1 MSKHSII
8 NKISSRN
15 VLDIIF
21 SYAMEDNIEFKL
33 FIHSKFFQKKFNLD
47 YKQFLINE
55 LDLNFDEYLICNEKN
70 PNKKLERILSIH
82 KINIDQ
88 FQKFCENHYI
98 IEFKNEEQIIFKEK
112 REKLIDI
119 YSPFFEILSKS
130 IIFDNFFIRIPIYE
144 IEREKAKN
152 DYISFFEKLN
162 KSNSKYSA
170 IYFNF
175 IEDKDI
181 NYLKEFKIKYSQI
194 KRIIINARIKDNL
207 FLFKELFSLDINNL
221 TYLKLEIKK
230 ENKIKPD
237 SFEGINKLYLLE
249 ELNLK
254 EFSFEENFILKLY
267 NLKTLYLLKCQNI
280 SLDDKTCL
288 NLKNLVSHECSF
300 NKSNSN
306 YKFPELKLLN
316 IDRNK
321 DLNIDFPS
329 LNKNLKFLKSNI
341 IFFLDLQ
348 NPSLEQIELS
358 QDSKEIEKKM
368 LEKIILMN
376 SLKKISLKIRNITSK
391 ELSNIKGENIFVTN
405 LLINWLNLN
414 NLFELKYLQKIF
426 PNLSIFTFE
435 IWNDK
440 NSNYGCILNI
450 EENSK
455 CKVTEFSIIIKT
467 FQNIKFYCSP
477 YETLTKVDFG
487 LYCKIKNIKDIFP
500 IFQDKSKVEFKSLIH
515 FSFSS
520 VDIESD
526 IDIITNIYNNLET
539 MPKLKYFKL
548 YSVGMDI
555 DIDEEFHTKFII
567 KLLKMKIEYINF
579 EIVKTSNGKDRPSIY
594 SKKELE
600 KIYPNLGPY
609 NPKKIQIRK
618 IQKIYKIYPKRK

>member
-1 MSKHSII
+1 MSKHSVI

-15 VLDIIF
+15 VLDIIC

-33 FIHSKFFQKKFNLD
+33 FIHSKYFQKKFNLD

-55 LDLNFDEYLICNEKN
+55 LDLNFDEYLICNEKK
-70 PNKKLERILSIH
+70 PNKQLERILSIH
-82 KINIDQ
+82 KININQ

-152 DYISFFEKLN
+152 NYISFFEKLN

-341 IFFLDLQ
+341 IFF
-348 NPSLEQIELS
+348 
-358 QDSKEIEKKM
+358 
-368 LEKIILMN
+368 
-376 SLKKISLKIRNITSK
+376 
-391 ELSNIKGENIFVTN
+391 
-405 LLINWLNLN
+405 
-414 NLFELKYLQKIF
+414 
-426 PNLSIFTFE
+426 
-435 IWNDK
+435 
-440 NSNYGCILNI
+440 
-450 EENSK
+450 
-455 CKVTEFSIIIKT
+455 
-467 FQNIKFYCSP
+467 
-477 YETLTKVDFG
+477 
-487 LYCKIKNIKDIFP
+487 
-500 IFQDKSKVEFKSLIH
+500 
-515 FSFSS
+515 
-520 VDIESD
+520 
-526 IDIITNIYNNLET
+526 
-539 MPKLKYFKL
+539 
-548 YSVGMDI
+548 
-555 DIDEEFHTKFII
+555 
-567 KLLKMKIEYINF
+567 
-579 EIVKTSNGKDRPSIY
+579 
-594 SKKELE
+594 
-600 KIYPNLGPY
+600 
-609 NPKKIQIRK
+609 
-618 IQKIYKIYPKRK
+618 